1 MRPPILF
8 FYAEIFVCS
17 RRSINERDHSV
28 KDRGLVY
35 GHRRVR
41 IKVIPR
47 SVDQKLGQHRQLL
60 KRQCHIALWPIEPV
74 GKVQSHDVEGRQGFA
89 GMNEQ
94 GERVD
99 VGADGEDVSVQVAP
113 AGVDGALGGLGT
125 LGGGEGFML

>member
-1 MRPPILF
+1 MRPPILL
-8 FYAEIFVCS
+8 FYAEICVCS

-28 KDRGLVY
+28 NDRRLVP
-35 GHRRVR
+35 GHRHVR

-60 KRQCHIALWPIEPV
+60 KRQRHIALWAIEFV

-89 GMNEQ
+89 GMREQ

-99 VGADGEDVSVQVAP
+99 VGADAEDVPVQVAP

-125 LGGGEGFML
+125 LGGIKGFRL